1 MKDRYKY
8 NKRTL
13 AIVVY
18 QSGGSLGYEY
28 FTAMDTEK

>member
-8 NKRTL
+8 KPTP